1 MTIDNFTD
9 QLNLIAGNFS
19 KDISEFFSGHVEPF
33 AFILAPRA
41 RRHLWLA
48 LIEISPAQAR
58 SGLVRFG
65 FDADPAELV
74 KWTFDNPPPMLWP
87 VLRRCMP
94 AAALPRG
101 FYSQIA
107 EHLWVR
113 ARTGRV
119 WAQIGSMERNEW
131 AATLA
136 LPAHLIERSVIS
148 LMSGNVGRAE
158 AVSDL
163 WGVALD
169 QPGRDPSNLRRAI
182 CEAADTEKLE
192 ALLRRAV
199 QADQL
204 PIAPTPDEH
213 AIRPILTKRQLE
225 TYGHRLRN
233 CMARSQSFGLRNR
246 SDAFFL
252 WVDEAEGDVM
262 IRCEQDHHMG
272 WWRLAEA
279 RLKNNRRPSDDLRRK
294 IACAFESVGVR
305 DRPSVSDLLLA
316 L

>member
-1 MTIDNFTD
+1 MTIDNLKD
-9 QLNLIAGNFS
+9 QLDLIAGDFS
-19 KDISEFFSGHVEPF
+19 EDISEFLGGGGVKPF
-33 AFILAPRA
+33 VLACRA
-41 RRHLWLA
+41 RRALWLA
-48 LIEISPAQAR
+48 LIEVAPAQAR

-65 FDADPAELV
+65 FDADPAELIS
-74 KWTFDNPPPMLWP
+74 WTFDVPPPMLWP

-94 AAALPRG
+94 AAALPKG
-101 FYSQIA
+101 FYNQIA
-107 EHLWVR
+107 EHLRVR

-119 WAQIGSMERNEW
+119 WVQIGSMDRNEW

-136 LPAHLIERSVIS
+136 LPADLIERSVIS

-163 WGVALD
+163 WRMALD

-182 CEAADTEKLE
+182 CEAADTDKLE

-204 PIAPTPDEH
+204 PVAPTPDEP
-213 AIRPILTKRQLE
+213 AIRRIQTKRQLE

-246 SDAFFL
+246 SDAFFI
-252 WVDEAEGDVM
+252 WMDEAEGDVM
-262 IRCEQDHHMG
+262 VRCEQDHHMG

-279 RLKNNRRPSDDLRRK
+279 RLKNNRRPSEDLRRK

-305 DRPSVSDLLLA
+305 DRPSLGDLLLA